1 MIKILGLIK
10 RLPQLSFAEFD
21 EHWRLRHGP
30 LIRSYAETLR
40 IKRYIQTPMMQDE
53 SLQERIRSS
62 RGALEVPFDGLA
74 ELWCDSVEDML
85 AARATEDGIAALRAI
100 VEDER
105 RFIDLSHSQ
114 FWYGAERP
122 YIA

>member
-30 LIRSYAETLR
+30 LIRSHAETLR
-40 IKRYIQTPMMQDE
+40 IKRYIQTPMIQDE
-53 SLQERIRSS
+53 SLQGRIRSG
-62 RGALEVPFDGLA
+62 RGSLEVTFDGLA
-74 ELWCDSVEDML
+74 ELWCDSLEDML
-85 AARATEDGIAALRAI
+85 AARASEEGKAAIRAI
-100 VEDER
+100 VEDEH
-105 RFIDLSHSQ
+105 RFIDLSRSQ
-114 FWYGAERP
+114 FWYGTERP